1 MSASKEVS
9 KTPDSRETKPEKHS
23 RKKTFLHPASG
34 ATVLALDWL
43 FFSGNALSLGLST
56 PWIATLGFVLG
67 TLIVTGIQHRYGA
80 DSTGR
85 SWLKGVLGGV
95 AVGIPFP
102 IAGTAVGAWVLSL
115 SGLNWLQRG
124 RSKKELSSG
133 DAAD

>member
-1 MSASKEVS
+1 MTNTPSKQPS
-9 KTPDSRETKPEKHS
+9 
-23 RKKTFLHPASG
+23 KKTYLHPASG
-34 ATVLALDWL
+34 ATVLGLDWL

-56 PWIATLGFVLG
+56 PWIAVMGFVLG
-67 TLIVTGIQHRYGA
+67 TLAVTGIQHRYGT

-85 SWLKGVLGGV
+85 SWLKGLLGGV

-115 SGLNWLQRG
+115 SGLHWFQRG
-124 RSKKELSSG
+124 RSGKELPSG